1 MPGSPATN
9 TMLPNTIPPPRTLFN
24 SASGVTILFSSAKRM
39 TYNMIGGT
47 PNLDKNYTVFG
58 EVETGME
65 VVDEIAL
72 QQVDDN
78 NRPIKDISM
87 KMEVMKEEIK

>member
-1 MPGSPATN
+1 
-9 TMLPNTIPPPRTLFN
+9 
-24 SASGVTILFSSAKRM
+24 M

-47 PNLDKNYTVFG
+47 PKLDMDYTVFG

-65 VVDEIAL
+65 VVDEITL

-78 NRPIKDISM
+78 NRPLKDISM

>member
-1 MPGSPATN
+1 M
-9 TMLPNTIPPPRTLFN
+9 
-24 SASGVTILFSSAKRM
+24 
-39 TYNMIGGT
+39 
-47 PNLDKNYTVFG
+47 NYTVFG

-78 NRPIKDISM
+78 NRPLKDISM